1 MKGILNLSF
10 DLFLLLFSRI
20 DIDDSINRKM
30 KDVVNFISF
39 FFIFDEMTN
48 FYNEFKKFTQK
59 KIPRK
64 IQSDG

>member
-59 KIPRK
+59 KI
-64 IQSDG
+64 QSDG